1 MMKGDP
7 LVCIGVSIGLSIVI
21 LAIFTSII
29 WLVIPGFSIV
39 IVCWI
44 KGHLINVEEGKKE
57 RARLAADK
65 QARQAVEAQ
74 ARANQQAELQER
86 QYDQDRIAK
95 LRKIVKVSNSLEIS
109 RLAEVLHINEK
120 MLWDRIFDWAEQFGF
135 RIEENKVIF
144 GQGNVAGF
152 VDELDKHFATWG
164 SKESTKEGKGSGS
177 WDIQSDFSQ

>member
-1 MMKGDP
+1 M
-7 LVCIGVSIGLSIVI
+7 CIGGAIGLSVVVLG
-21 LAIFTSII
+21 LAINTF
-29 WLVIPGFSIV
+29 WLAIPGFTIV

-57 RARLAADK
+57 RARLDAEK
-65 QARQAVEAQ
+65 QARQAVEDQ
-74 ARANQQAELQER
+74 ARARQQEALRER

-109 RLAEVLHINEK
+109 RLAEVLHIDEK

-164 SKESTKEGKGSGS
+164 SKESTKEGKGSSS
-177 WDIQSDFSQ
+177 WDIRSDFT